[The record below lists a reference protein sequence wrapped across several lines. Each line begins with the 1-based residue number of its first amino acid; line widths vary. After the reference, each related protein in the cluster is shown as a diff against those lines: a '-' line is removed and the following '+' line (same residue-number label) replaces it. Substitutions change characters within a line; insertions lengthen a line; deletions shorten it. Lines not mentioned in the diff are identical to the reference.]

1 MLIGLAENST
11 VERIRTRSSRI
22 NLGKSCNNNF
32 RVE

>member
-1 MLIGLAENST
+1 MLIVPAENSK
-11 VERIRTRSSRI
+11 VERIRTRSARI